1 MQFHKLTGFQQKPF
15 LIILVKYNVQNLLY
29 IVIEKVTCVKTIKT
43 ICYAYHNNTVQIRTM
58 STWFEKNL
66 FNEDCFYT
74 ILAMWTNVLNE
85 YKKNLVKYFRKF
97 ENIFRVES
105 TYIQDDNNV
114 SIFHHISKIM
124 ISVISRYLCV
134 YCCWFPRLLQLVIH
148 LFSTIA
154 IIDVSIVSNWF
165 NVLRHYISGWIDTWS
180 KF

>member
-1 MQFHKLTGFQQKPF
+1 MCENYKAMF
-15 LIILVKYNVQNLLY
+15 
-29 IVIEKVTCVKTIKT
+29 
-43 ICYAYHNNTVQIRTM
+43 YAYHKNTVQIRTM
-58 STWFEKNL
+58 STWFENL
-66 FNEDCFYT
+66 LIKDCFYT

-97 ENIFRVES
+97 GNIFRVET

-124 ISVISRYLCV
+124 ISIISRNLCV

-154 IIDVSIVSNWF
+154 IIDVSIVLNWF